1 MKSTHGSVP
10 FKQTVVRLCMAAYML
25 NIVEAVLTWGN
36 NGISPPIT
44 PMKSTHESVPFKH
57 SVVRLYI
64 IAALC

>member
-1 MKSTHGSVP
+1 
-10 FKQTVVRLCMAAYML
+10 ML
-25 NIVEAVLTWGN
+25 NIVKAVLTWGN